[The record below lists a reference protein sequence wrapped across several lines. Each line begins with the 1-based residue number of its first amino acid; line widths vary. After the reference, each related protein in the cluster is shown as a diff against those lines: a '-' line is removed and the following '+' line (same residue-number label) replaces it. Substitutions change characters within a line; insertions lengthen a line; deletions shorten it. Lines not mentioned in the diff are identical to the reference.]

1 MIYRERI
8 VIIEAVMVVGDTR
21 KWIIEEEK
29 KEIRNNKAVLF
40 LGNEVLVEEDLKVA
54 ILQKVYIEEIHVLR
68 EQVVFHVVIHDSIVA
83 GPDLQ
88 VVQKDIK
95 QDWMGIF

>member
-29 KEIRNNKAVLF
+29 KEIRNNKAVLI
-40 LGNEVLVEEDLKVA
+40 LGNEVLVEEDLKFA

-68 EQVVFHVVIHDSIVA
+68 EQVVFHVIHDSIVA

-95 QDWMGIF
+95 KDWVGIF

>member
-21 KWIIEEEK
+21 KWIIKEEK
-29 KEIRNNKAVLF
+29 KEIRNNKAVLI
-40 LGNEVLVEEDLKVA
+40 LGNEVLVEEDLKFA

-68 EQVVFHVVIHDSIVA
+68 EQVVFHVIHDSIVA

-95 QDWMGIF
+95 KDWVGIF